1 MYFMLLV
8 SLAFFVGVVGVACN
22 PSPCF
27 GALALVLASGFG
39 CAMVAEMGSSFSALI
54 LFLIYLGGMLVVF
67 AYSVAMSGDVYP
79 EAWGG
84 RFFGFLVVCFVALI
98 FITGKFLGLISFGT
112 CGLGLSCVGVSLL
125 YSYGGYYLL
134 FVGFGLL
141 LALFVVLEL
150 VRWVSFGSYKV

>member
-1 MYFMLLV
+1 MYFMLLM

-79 EAWGG
+79 EAWNGG
-84 RFFGFLVVCFVALI
+84 IFGFMIVCFVGLI
-98 FITGKFLGLISFGT
+98 FIIGKFLGLVSFGVH
-112 CGLGLSCVGVSLL
+112 GLGLSHIGVSLL

-150 VRWVSFGSYKV
+150 VRWISFGAYKA

>member
-1 MYFMLLV
+1 MYFMLMMSLV
-8 SLAFFVGVVGVACN
+8 FLLGVLGVVCN

-39 CAMVAEMGSSFSALI
+39 CAMVAGMGSFFSALI

-79 EAWGG
+79 EVGVG
-84 RFFGFLVVCFVALI
+84 RFLGFMVIYIGVLVFVME
-98 FITGKFLGLISFGT
+98 KFLGLVSFGVY
-112 CGLGLSCVGVSLL
+112 GFGLSYIGISLL
-125 YSYGGYYLL
+125 YSCGGYYLL
-134 FVGFGLL
+134 FVGYGLL
-141 LALFVVLEL
+141 LTLFVVLEL

>member
-1 MYFMLLV
+1 MYFMLMM
-8 SLAFFVGVVGVACN
+8 SLAFLVGVMGVVCN
-22 PSPCF
+22 PTPCF

-39 CAMVAEMGSSFSALI
+39 CAMVAEMGSLFPALI

-67 AYSVAMSGDVYP
+67 AYSVAMSGDMYP

-84 RFFGFLVVCFVALI
+84 RFFSFVVVCFGVLVIIA
-98 FITGKFLGLISFGT
+98 GKLLGLVSFGV
-112 CGLGLSCVGVSLL
+112 CGPGLSCIGVSLL

-150 VRWVSFGSYKV
+150 VRWVSFGCYKV

>member
-1 MYFMLLV
+1 MYFVLLV

-27 GALALVLASGFG
+27 GALASVLASGFG
-39 CAMVAEMGSSFSALI
+39 CAMVAEMGSFFSALI

-84 RFFGFLVVCFVALI
+84 RFFSFMVVCFGVLI
-98 FITGKFLGLISFGT
+98 FVVGKFLGLVSFGT
-112 CGLGLSCVGVSLL
+112 YGLGLGCVGVSLL

-134 FVGFGLL
+134 FVGMGLL

-150 VRWVSFGSYKV
+150 VRWVSFGAYKV

>member
-22 PSPCF
+22 PSPCY

-39 CAMVAEMGSSFSALI
+39 CVMVAEMGSSFSALI

-79 EAWGG
+79 EGLGG
-84 RFFGFLVVCFVALI
+84 RFFGFLVVCFMTLTLI
-98 FITGKFLGLISFGT
+98 AGKFLGLISFGVY
-112 CGLGLSCVGVSLL
+112 GLGLGCVGVSLL
-125 YSYGGYYLL
+125 YSCGGYYLL

>member
-8 SLAFFVGVVGVACN
+8 SLAFFVGVVGVTCN

-67 AYSVAMSGDVYP
+67 GYSVAMSGNVYP

-84 RFFGFLVVCFVALI
+84 WFFSLMVVCFGALI
-98 FITGKFLGLISFGT
+98 FVMGKFLGLASFGVY
-112 CGLGLSCVGVSLL
+112 GLGLGCVGVSLL
-125 YSYGGYYLL
+125 CSCGGYYLL

-150 VRWVSFGSYKV
+150 VRWVSFGAYKM